1 MFWPDYTVRRRRK
14 SRWGCVLLLGLAA
27 GLIGAVLVN
36 GWWRTLSPLAGG
48 AEPAAGPLAAT
59 PSPRPS
65 SAAAGTPEDAPKAA
79 ATSVAPDTGAT
90 TPAARPGEAVTIG
103 EPAPPFSLPDLFD
116 EEKMHVLDEY
126 RGRPVILNFWAS
138 WCAPC
143 RREMPALQ
151 ETAARY
157 EEAGV
162 LLLGMNQTYLDDLAA
177 AHAFVEEL
185 GLTFPQTRD
194 DNGSVGAGAY
204 RVVGIPTT
212 VFITPDGH
220 VAHIQVGEMS
230 LEQITTLTERLVDGR
245 LLQP

>member
-1 MFWPDYTVRRRRK
+1 MFWPDYSVRPRRK
-14 SRWGCVLLLGLAA
+14 PRWGCVLLLGLAA

-48 AEPAAGPLAAT
+48 AETAAGPAAVF
-59 PSPRPS
+59 PSPLP
-65 SAAAGTPEDAPKAA
+65 SAAAAGAPDDTPT
-79 ATSVAPDTGAT
+79 ATATPVAPDTGST
-90 TPAARPGEAVTIG
+90 TPAARPGETVTVG
-103 EPAPPFSLPDLFD
+103 ERAPPFSLPDLFD
-116 EEKMHVLDEY
+116 EEETHVLDDY

-138 WCAPC
+138 WCVPC

-177 AHAFVEEL
+177 ARAFVEEL
-185 GLTFPQTRD
+185 GLNFAHTRD
-194 DNGSVGAGAY
+194 DGGSVGADAY

-212 VFITPDGH
+212 VFITADGR
-220 VAHIQVGEMS
+220 VAHVQVGEMS
-230 LEQITTLTERLVDGR
+230 LEQITTFTERLVDGR
-245 LLQP
+245 PLQP